1 MAFKLVSK
9 NNIGIFTTLILVVL
23 LSQSNLFD
31 FLIDT
36 PLGRITLLA
45 FVIFIAYANQI
56 LGLIAVLC
64 IIIAF
69 NNNVNIVSGYNL
81 YEGLKIRTPGVGTS
95 RNTSNQPSQSEQ
107 GRREEEAQRME
118 EEKRRR
124 EEEELRK
131 AEEEEEERRRTTTR
145 NQAREGFCMAD
156 REINM
161 LRGKQSNTISVS
173 NNLREQSDDVSPSDK
188 SVFTSDYE
196 TF

>member
-9 NNIGIFTTLILVVL
+9 NNIGIFTTFILVIL
-23 LSQSNLFD
+23 LSQSNFFD
-31 FLIDT
+31 FLMDT

-45 FVIFIAYANQI
+45 FVIFIAYANQM

-81 YEGLKIRTPGVGTS
+81 YEGFTNKPDDGMEPEKKKS
-95 RNTSNQPSQSEQ
+95 KSKQST
-107 GRREEEAQRME
+107 AQ
-118 EEKRRR
+118 
-124 EEEELRK
+124 
-131 AEEEEEERRRTTTR
+131 
-145 NQAREGFCMAD
+145 EGFCMTD
-156 REINM
+156 RESNM

-173 NNLREQSDDVSPSDK
+173 NNLREQTDDVSPSDK
-188 SVFTSDYE
+188 SIFTSDYE